1 MLPSLAQCA
10 ERCEP
15 IPILHEKREAIDTR
29 KRAALADSLVEIV
42 AAEILTSVAG
52 SIGSE
57 IKQASQIFE
66 VTELFAW
73 TLVAIVFSL
82 ALEGAFA
89 LAGVAKRR
97 RT

>member
-42 AAEILTSVAG
+42 AAEILHNDVD
-52 SIGSE
+52 
-57 IKQASQIFE
+57 
-66 VTELFAW
+66 
-73 TLVAIVFSL
+73 
-82 ALEGAFA
+82 
-89 LAGVAKRR
+89 
-97 RT
+97 